1 MKQQE
6 AAAQDKNA
14 PSSHKPND
22 LREKAFLFNYHE
34 AFYKIFL
41 LPLDW
46 IPTDNSTFTV
56 CGRAHCNSLCCQI
69 MESEEG
75 GCLCR
80 ELTEKRVEMARTT
93 GMPVVTSCHA
103 GFYDAVI
110 PIFINNV
117 YLGSL
122 CFGQFLRRK
131 PTALQIRQVE
141 KRLAF
146 LNLRPGTLAC
156 FYKGTRILSKSEVDG
171 LIELLQML
179 GTYIC
184 ETYSHR
190 EFLASFRQ
198 SDPITEATQYIQNH
212 YAQSL
217 TVNGLAHLV
226 CMSKSNFIHRFTQQT
241 GYPPIVY
248 LNRYRIRQASEM
260 LQKSRMSIAEIAMQC
275 GFLSIT
281 NFNRLFKRYTGK
293 TPMGIRNAET

>member
-6 AAAQDKNA
+6 ATAQEMDA
-14 PSSHKPND
+14 SSSHKPDD

-34 AFYKIFL
+34 AFYKIFH

-56 CGRAHCNSLCCQI
+56 CGRAHCNSLCCRI
-69 MESEEG
+69 MESVEG
-75 GCLCR
+75 VRLCR
-80 ELTEKRVEMARTT
+80 ELTEKRVEKARTT
-93 GMPVVTSCHA
+93 GKPVVTSCHA

-131 PTALQIRQVE
+131 PTTLQIRQVE
-141 KRLAF
+141 KRLGF
-146 LNLRPGTLAC
+146 LNLRPGTLAR

-217 TVNGLAHLV
+217 TVDGLAHLV

-260 LQKSRMSIAEIAMQC
+260 LQKSKMNISEIAMQC
-275 GFLSIT
+275 GFSSIT
-281 NFNRLFKRYTGK
+281 HFNRLFKRYIGK
-293 TPMGIRNAET
+293 TPMEMKKTP